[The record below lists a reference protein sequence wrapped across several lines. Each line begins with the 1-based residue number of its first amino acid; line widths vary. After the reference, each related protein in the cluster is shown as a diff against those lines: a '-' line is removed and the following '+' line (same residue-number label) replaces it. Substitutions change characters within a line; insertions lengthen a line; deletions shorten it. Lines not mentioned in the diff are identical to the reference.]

1 MDARQRIWNKTYIHQ
16 MRRFLYIAFILF
28 LTSCSDHLAD
38 KPVVYTDEIVNGF
51 SVRYDANME
60 PAHKELMFRILN
72 SMVFVEGDC
81 FLMGENSER
90 AADGPAHY
98 VRVSDYYISNMELSY
113 KDLRVLSVYSYLSW
127 YEWQSFIE
135 ILKEMTGLDFDL
147 PTEAQWEFAAKGGKY
162 SKGYTYAG
170 SDNIDEVRC
179 DTYPCERDCV
189 ANELGLMN
197 MSGGLSEWCKD
208 FYKPYEP
215 FYSVDPCVRGGQYA
229 VVRGGS
235 YESYKENSKFNTDP
249 SDFFCED
256 DYRMCKTTSRM
267 YKAPDEIGIT
277 IGCRLVIN
285 I

>member
-38 KPVVYTDEIVNGF
+38 KPVVYTDEIVNGL

-113 KDLRVLSVYSYLSW
+113 KDLRVLSVYGYLSW

-135 ILKEMTGLDFDL
+135 ILKEMDYPNAHLQLELTERCRNLNVNFLKEQLEFFKENGVKIALDDFGTGTSTIDLLCDL
-147 PTEAQWEFAAKGGKY
+147 P
-162 SKGYTYAG
+162 
-170 SDNIDEVRC
+170 I
-179 DTYPCERDCV
+179 DCV
-189 ANELGLMN
+189 KIDQTFIL
-197 MSGGLSEWCKD
+197 
-208 FYKPYEP
+208 
-215 FYSVDPCVRGGQYA
+215 
-229 VVRGGS
+229 
-235 YESYKENSKFNTDP
+235 
-249 SDFFCED
+249 
-256 DYRMCKTTSRM
+256 
-267 YKAPDEIGIT
+267 
-277 IGCRLVIN
+277 N
-285 I
+285 ILKIC